1 MVYRFCRRRYCK
13 QNFNVIS
20 LIAQLILIAQVC
32 IQILGLEPQ
41 QTK

>member
-1 MVYRFCRRRYCK
+1 MLYPFYRRRYCK

-32 IQILGLEPQ
+32 MQIIGLQQQ